1 MRRNRDSPRSHSHSF
16 PRSAWERTRG
26 RSASRARRHSGYTLL
41 EVLLAVSV
49 LTILAAVASS
59 PLMNTWRDNRLSE
72 AAQGVRSLLAGS
84 RIQSLDRDE
93 TWQFQYEPGGT
104 LFVRVPT
111 TFADDGPQVEVAKS
125 GRISG
130 TLPDGITFSQELHV
144 QPSGGLISGSVI
156 SPELFSGL
164 PNATRLIQATWS
176 EPVYFYSDGTADAVE
191 FELTDQHGGVRRISV
206 RDLTGA
212 VTVSK
217 QSTL

>member
-1 MRRNRDSPRSHSHSF
+1 MRRNRHPLHANPIAH
-16 PRSAWERTRG
+16 SAWDRSCG
-26 RSASRARRHSGYTLL
+26 RFVSRAYRTDGYTLL
-41 EVLLAVSV
+41 EVLLALTV
-49 LTILAAVASS
+49 LTILAAVGAS
-59 PLMNTWRDNRLSE
+59 PLINTWRDNRLGE
-72 AAQGVRSLLAGS
+72 AAEGVRSLLAGS

-93 TWQFQYEPGGT
+93 TWEFRFEPGGT

-111 TFADDGPQVEVAKS
+111 TVADDGQQIEVAKS

-130 TLPDGITFSQELHV
+130 TLPEGIRFSQES
-144 QPSGGLISGSVI
+144 SGQTMGTSPGSAVI

-164 PNATRLIQATWS
+164 PNAAELMQASWS

-191 FELTDQHGGVRRISV
+191 FELTDQYGGVRRVSV

-212 VTVSK
+212 VRVSK

>member
-1 MRRNRDSPRSHSHSF
+1 MRRNRDSPRSHSF
-16 PRSAWERTRG
+16 PRSAWERSRG
-26 RSASRARRHSGYTLL
+26 RSAPRAKRYSAYTLL
-41 EVLLAVSV
+41 EMLLAVTV
-49 LTILAAVASS
+49 LTVLASVASS
-59 PLMNTWRDNRLSE
+59 PLINTWRDNRLGE
-72 AAQGVRSLLAGS
+72 AAEGVRSLLAGS

-111 TFADDGPQVEVAKS
+111 TFNDDGAQVEVAKS

-130 TLPDGITFSQELHV
+130 TLPDGITFSQELTM
-144 QPSGGLISGSVI
+144 QPGGGLTTGSVI

-164 PNATRLIQATWS
+164 PNAAELIQATWS
-176 EPVYFYSDGTADAVE
+176 EPVYFYSDGTADTVE

-212 VTVSK
+212 VTVSR